1 MHSIMRRKSAKKADS
16 LVAGLVLDELK
27 EFKSPLALIQHL
39 SRRHAE
45 RIDYLANLIK
55 FLH

>member
-1 MHSIMRRKSAKKADS
+1 MRRKSAKKADS